1 MRLRG
6 WNYEP
11 FFCSVGTKEGLD
23 AIAFV
28 LRNQTSVIVG
38 PSGVGKSSLI
48 NILRSSS
55 GGGDVEDE
63 NWFEPVRFCLCLSE
77 LCFTIFS
84 WLELGYIYFR

>member
-38 PSGVGKSSLI
+38 PSGVGKSS
-48 NILRSSS
+48 
-55 GGGDVEDE
+55 
-63 NWFEPVRFCLCLSE
+63 W
-77 LCFTIFS
+77 
-84 WLELGYIYFR
+84 

>member
-23 AIAFV
+23 AIGLV
-28 LRNQTSVIVG
+28 LRDQTSVIVG

-48 NILRSSS
+48 NVLRSS
-55 GGGDVEDE
+55 GGVEEE
-63 NWFEPVRFCLCLSE
+63 NWFEPVRFRS
-77 LCFTIFS
+77 FS
-84 WLELGYIYFR
+84 TS